1 MSHGPATQDIH
12 AAIDKAVDNSNLTGA
27 LGRFSEAYAVSRVKA
42 YEGVDFEGIRKAIG
56 TARQYVAD
64 HLEEVAATF
73 KKNAEARGA
82 KVFIARSPKEVK
94 DYITN
99 LALEKGVKT
108 IVKSKSMASEEIH
121 LNEHLAKHGITAE
134 ETDLGEWII
143 QLAGQKPSHM
153 VMPAIHLTKE
163 EVSDLFSKEVNE
175 RLTNDIPRLVKV
187 ARKELREKYFKA
199 EMGISGGNIA
209 IAETGSIVLVTNE
222 GNARLVTTLP
232 KIHVAL
238 VGMEKL
244 LPSYTD
250 AAPIL
255 IALPKSATS
264 QLITSYVSI
273 ITGPTKSDDGTMKEM
288 HVVLMDNK
296 RSEMAKDQK
305 FKQTFNC
312 VRCASCLN
320 VCPVYRL
327 VGGHVFGHVYTGGIG
342 TILTAWFNELKTSQD
357 IQGLCIQCGKCK
369 EICPGGIDIP
379 GLILEIRRR
388 LASKQGLPFIQKAAL
403 KVINN
408 RPVFHTMLRAAY
420 LGQKM
425 FEKEGYIRHLPM
437 FLSPLSEHRS
447 LPTVAK
453 ESFREVFK
461 KIKQPK
467 GRVKAAFFAG
477 CATEFVFPKI
487 GEAIVKVLNKA
498 GIEVVFPESQTC
510 CGIPHWGTGAF
521 DMAAMA
527 AEQNIKSLLENDVQ
541 YIVTGCA
548 SCASAL
554 KKEWAHILKDEG
566 KSNLVPDAEKLAA
579 KTFIFSEL
587 VKKMIDEKRLTPK
600 DAQKLQSFTY
610 HDSCHAKRHCGVY
623 KEPREV
629 MQAAGYELKEMFECD
644 TCCGMG
650 GSYTVKQPT
659 LSMRMLQ
666 RKLKNIED
674 TGADVVGVECPGCL
688 IQISG
693 GLDKAKSKTK
703 AKHIAEL
710 LVDKFQ

>member
-1 MSHGPATQDIH
+1 MSHETTQDIH
-12 AAIDKAVDNSNLTGA
+12 AAIDKAVENSNLTGA

-42 YEGVDFEGIRKAIG
+42 YEGIDFEGIRSRIKA
-56 TARQYVAD
+56 ARGYVAD
-64 HLEEVAATF
+64 HLEEVATTF

-82 KVFIARSPKEVK
+82 KVFIARSPEEVK
-94 DYITN
+94 EYITKV
-99 LALEKGVKT
+99 AKDAGVKM

-121 LNEHLAKHGITAE
+121 LNEHLAKHGIKAE

-153 VMPAIHLTKE
+153 VMPAIHMTKE

-175 RLTNDIPRLVKV
+175 RLTNEIPRLVKV
-187 ARKELREKYFKA
+187 ARKELREKYFQA

-238 VGMEKL
+238 VGLEKL
-244 LPSYTD
+244 VPSYTD

-255 IALPKSATS
+255 TALPKSATS
-264 QLITSYVSI
+264 QLITSYVTF
-273 ITGPTKSDDGTMKEM
+273 ITGPTPNDDGTMKDI
-288 HVVLMDNK
+288 HIVLMDNK
-296 RSEMAKDQK
+296 RSDMARDEK

-312 VRCASCLN
+312 IRCASCLN

-357 IQGLCIQCGKCK
+357 MQGLCIQCGKCK

-388 LASKQGLPFIQKAAL
+388 IAKKDGLPFIQKTAL
-403 KVINN
+403 KIINN
-408 RPVFHTMLRAAY
+408 RPVFHAMLRAAHI
-420 LGQKM
+420 GQKL

-437 FLSPLSEHRS
+437 FLSSLSEHRS

-453 ESFREVFK
+453 ESFREIFK

-477 CATEFVFPKI
+477 CATEFVFPKV
-487 GEAIVKVLNKA
+487 GEAVVKVLNKA
-498 GIEVVFPESQTC
+498 GIEVIFPETQTC

-527 AEQNIKSLLENDVQ
+527 AEQNLRALLENDVQ
-541 YIVTGCA
+541 YVVTGCA
-548 SCASAL
+548 SCATAL
-554 KKEWAHILKDEG
+554 KKEWSHILKDEG
-566 KSNLVPDAEKLAA
+566 KDSLVPNAEKIAA
-579 KTFIFSEL
+579 KTFTFSEL

-600 DAQKLQSFTY
+600 EGLKAQTFTY
-610 HDSCHAKRHCGVY
+610 HDSCHAKRHCGIY
-623 KEPREV
+623 IEPREAMKAV
-629 MQAAGYELKEMFECD
+629 GFELKEMFECD

-659 LSMRMLQ
+659 LSMRMLK
-666 RKLKNIED
+666 RKIKNIED
-674 TGADVVGVECPGCL
+674 TGADCVAVECPGCL
-688 IQISG
+688 IQIAG
-693 GLDKAKSKTK
+693 GLDKAKSKVK

-710 LVDKFQ
+710 LEDKFQ